1 MIEIKITHN
10 ARKYL
15 ANNIVF
21 YRIKKGWSQEE
32 LAEKL
37 GTSPKYLSSLE
48 NAKSNCRIDNIEHIS
63 NILDIEIYQL
73 FEKREYSKKK
83 RIPKK

>member
-1 MIEIKITHN
+1 VIEIKITHN
-10 ARKYL
+10 ARKNL

-21 YRIKKGWSQEE
+21 FRIKKGWSQEE

-48 NAKSNCRIDNIEHIS
+48 NAKKNCRIDYIEHIS
-63 NILDIEIYQL
+63 NILDIEVYQL
-73 FEKREYSKKK
+73 LEKREHLKKK

>member
-1 MIEIKITHN
+1 MIDIKITHN

-48 NAKSNCRIDNIEHIS
+48 NAKRNCRIDNIEHIS
-63 NILDIEIYQL
+63 NILDIEVYQL
-73 FEKREYSKKK
+73 FEKREILKKK